1 MESIQPY
8 LTQDNLI
15 LAFASY
21 ELYHVA
27 AKPAISILGG
37 IYSHFLRPRHNFWQ
51 RYGEDAWAM
60 ITGSTDGI
68 GKGFA
73 EVLAEE
79 GFNIVIHGRNP
90 EKLEKTKQ
98 EMEAKYKERKF

>member
-1 MESIQPY
+1 
-8 LTQDNLI
+8 
-15 LAFASY
+15 
-21 ELYHVA
+21 
-27 AKPAISILGG
+27 
-37 IYSHFLRPRHNFWQ
+37 
-51 RYGEDAWAM
+51 M